1 MITRLP
7 ARAAARRP
15 VGPALAAAGA
25 LALALA
31 LPAVSRAQSAPVGQ
45 PAQGEVFTAQFGGGT
60 PYVELVQPKLPLDDL
75 GASGWD
81 LVPLSPIAPLPDLS
95 AADLPAADG
104 PPALVTPEPGTFA
117 LVAAAGALA
126 RPRPAAP
133 ARLTR
138 DRGAAATLTRPAPP
152 AARWPS
158 PAGAARA
165 APSAPAPRAAA
176 RSA

>member
-25 LALALA
+25 RALALA

-81 LVPLSPIAPLPDLS
+81 LVPLSPIAPLPDPS

-126 RPRPAAP
+126 A
-133 ARLTR
+133 
-138 DRGAAATLTRPAPP
+138 
-152 AARWPS
+152 
-158 PAGAARA
+158 
-165 APSAPAPRAAA
+165 AAA
-176 RSA
+176 RRRRRA